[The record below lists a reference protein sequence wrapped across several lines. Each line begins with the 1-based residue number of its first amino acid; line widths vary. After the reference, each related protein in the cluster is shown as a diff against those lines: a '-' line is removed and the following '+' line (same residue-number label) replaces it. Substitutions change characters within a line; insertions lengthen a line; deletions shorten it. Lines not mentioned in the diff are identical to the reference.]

1 MKNETNLTGREFI
14 QGIIDGTI
22 PNPPISQTV
31 PMKMV
36 KAEEGY
42 VEFEV
47 QADNRHL
54 NPMGGVHGGFA
65 ATVLDS
71 VTGCAVH
78 TTLPPN
84 ISYAT
89 VDLNVKMVKP
99 VPLDTK
105 LIATGKVISKSKSLS
120 TSEGFLKDNHG
131 KIYAHGTATC
141 IIKSKDM

>member
-1 MKNETNLTGREFI
+1 MNTEQLTGLEFI
-14 QGIIDGTI
+14 QGIVNGKI
-22 PNPPISQTV
+22 PNPSISETV

-36 KAEEGY
+36 KAAEGY

-47 QADNRHL
+47 QADSRHL

-78 TTLPPN
+78 TTLPALA
-84 ISYAT
+84 SYAT
-89 VDLNVKMVKP
+89 VDINIKMVKP
-99 VPLDTK
+99 VPLNTS
-105 LIATGKVISKSKSLS
+105 LIATGKIISKSKSLA
-120 TSEGFLKDNHG
+120 TSEGFLKDSGG

-141 IIKSKDM
+141 IIKM

>member
-1 MKNETNLTGREFI
+1 MKNATNLTGLEFI
-14 QGIIDGTI
+14 QSIISGKI

-36 KAEEGY
+36 KAEEGC

-47 QADNRHL
+47 QADERHL

-78 TTLPPN
+78 TTLPAN
-84 ISYAT
+84 TNYAT
-89 VDLNVKMVKP
+89 VDLNIKMVKP
-99 VPLDTK
+99 VPMDTP
-105 LIATGKVISKSKSLS
+105 LIAIGKVISKSKLIS
-120 TSEGFLKDNHG
+120 TCEGYLKDSDG

-141 IIKSKDM
+141 VIK

>member
-1 MKNETNLTGREFI
+1 MNMDHQQLSGLEFI
-14 QGIIDGTI
+14 QGIINGKI
-22 PNPPISQTV
+22 PNPPISKTI

-36 KAEEGY
+36 KADEGS

-47 QADNRHL
+47 QANEQHL

-78 TTLPPN
+78 TTLAAN
-84 ISYAT
+84 VSYAT

-99 VPLDTK
+99 VPLNTK
-105 LIATGKVISKSKSLS
+105 LIAVGKVISKSKTLC
-120 TSEGFLKDNHG
+120 TSEGFIKDING
-131 KIYAHGTATC
+131 KIFAHGTATC
-141 IIKSKDM
+141 IIKS

>member
-1 MKNETNLTGREFI
+1 MQDTKHLSGLEFI
-14 QGIIDGTI
+14 QGIINGEI
-22 PNPPISQTV
+22 PSPPISHTF
-31 PMKMV
+31 PMKML

-54 NPMGGVHGGFA
+54 NPMGGIHGGFA

-78 TTLPPN
+78 TTLPVN
-84 ISYAT
+84 VSYAT
-89 VDLNVKMVKP
+89 VDLNVKMVRP
-99 VPLDTK
+99 VPVDTK
-105 LIATGKVISKSKSLS
+105 LIAIGKVISKSKSLS
-120 TSEGFLKDNHG
+120 TSEGQLKDVSG

-141 IIKSKDM
+141 IIKSGDL